1 METGVEREQ
10 EPDRFAPAIDVATRL
25 LNNIETVVYG
35 KREEVKLVLAALM
48 CGGHVLLED
57 VPGTAKTVLARA
69 IGGSIDGVTISRI
82 QCTPDLQ
89 PTDVTGMSVFD
100 QKTRDFEF
108 RPGPIF
114 TNVLLV
120 DEINRATPKTQ
131 SALLEAMAEGQVTVD
146 GVTMQLPSPF
156 FLLATDNPIEY
167 EGTFPLPEAQLDR
180 FLLRTA
186 LGYPGVLEE
195 RRILEEQRYRHP
207 LGELQPAV
215 TLADIRELR
224 DAAQHVYVDEVLHN
238 WIVDLVRATRE
249 LEVVSIGSSVRGSL
263 AVERVARAWALLNG
277 RGYVIPEDV
286 ERLFVPVLVHRV
298 VFTPALVARARAAGW
313 PAAIEEFRQACL
325 ELAPRPG
332 SDEDP
337 ALPRAD
343 RPDRDLSSG
352 QQTFQLVP
360 RRRLLGLP
368 HGTMRS
374 VRRGRGTEVAGSRPY
389 RPGDDIRTIDWAS
402 SARLSS
408 ARGRD
413 EFVVRERYADEG
425 PRVVVVCDRSP
436 QLAFFGPP
444 LPWLHKGT
452 AMRRAVELVLASATS
467 SGGFGGYLDYADG
480 EPFWLPPRGE
490 RRIAHLREE
499 RLDSAGWSAPAD
511 GVQRSLEHLFEHRR
525 NVPGR
530 QFRLRP
536 LRLPPATHPGDLAHG
551 VRAPLGRG
559 AGRDSGSDL
568 GAELPGS
575 QRHRCPAARSGDA
588 SRRQCPPDE
597 EGGCRPPPRERGAV
611 PRPPGR
617 APAARPRSDRRLV
630 QRPGGAPCL
639 VPRLE
644 RAPARAAGSGVA
656 G

>member
-1 METGVEREQ
+1 MEAGVERIQ
-10 EPDRFAPAIDVATRL
+10 EEPERFAPAIDVATRL
-25 LNNIETVVYG
+25 LDNIETVVYG

-69 IGGSIDGVTISRI
+69 IGGSIEGVSITRI

-146 GVTMQLPSPF
+146 GETRELPSPF
-156 FLLATDNPIEY
+156 FLLATENPIEY

-207 LGELQPAV
+207 LGDLQPAV
-215 TLADIRELR
+215 SLDDIRVLR
-224 DAAQHVYVDEVLHN
+224 DAAQHVYVDDVLHN

-249 LEVVSIGSSVRGSL
+249 LDVVSIGSSVRGSL

-277 RGYVIPEDV
+277 RGYVVPEDV

-337 ALPRAD
+337 LFPRAA
-343 RPDRDLSSG
+343 PSSPAPRVSG
-352 QQTFQLVP
+352 GQTFQLIS
-360 RRRLLGLP
+360 RRRLIGLT

-389 RPGDDIRTIDWAS
+389 RPGDDIRSIDWAA
-402 SARLSS
+402 SARMSS
-408 ARGRD
+408 ARGAD

-425 PRVVVVCDRSP
+425 PRVVIVADRSP
-436 QLAFFGPP
+436 ELSFFSPP
-444 LPWLHKGT
+444 LPWLDKAE
-452 AMRRAVELVLASATS
+452 AMRCATEIVVASSAQA
-467 SGGFGGYLDYADG
+467 GGFVGYLDFADG

-490 RRIAHLREE
+490 RRLAYLREE
-499 RLDSAGWSAPAD
+499 RATRGGLELRRPTASSA
-511 GVQRSLEHLFEHRR
+511 RSSISSSTGATSR
-525 NVPGR
+525 PGASSSSSR
-530 QFRLRP
+530 TSSTR
-536 LRLPPATHPGDLAHG
+536 PPA
-551 VRAPLGRG
+551 RR
-559 AGRDSGSDL
+559 
-568 GAELPGS
+568 GS
-575 QRHRCPAARSGDA
+575 QPSSTSGT
-588 SRRQCPPDE
+588 SYL
-597 EGGCRPPPRERGAV
+597 
-611 PRPPGR
+611 
-617 APAARPRSDRRLV
+617 S
-630 QRPGGAPCL
+630 
-639 VPRLE
+639 
-644 RAPARAAGSGVA
+644 
-656 G
+656 